1 MQLFQYIPVALVLA
15 AFALRFYVT
24 SKPGFS
30 KDNKPH

>member
-24 SKPGFS
+24 SKAGFLQS
-30 KDNKPH
+30 K